1 MKKYVTPLL
10 EFIQVEQINNLAAGT
25 IQQGQWGEAK
35 ENNMFLFD
43 DEEFDD
49 ENDLWGEKPNADK
62 YDLWND

>member
-1 MKKYVTPLL
+1 MKRVYKTPLT
-10 EFIQVEQINNLAAGT
+10 EVIQAKPADMVMHSNNMAD
-25 IQQGQWGEAK
+25 AK

-62 YDLWND
+62 YDLWKE

>member
-1 MKKYVTPLL
+1 MKKYIKPVLELVEIIDRSQLICATMTPW
-10 EFIQVEQINNLAAGT
+10 AD
-25 IQQGQWGEAK
+25 AK

>member
-1 MKKYVTPLL
+1 MKRVYKTTLTEV
-10 EFIQVEQINNLAAGT
+10 IQAKPADMVMHSNNMAD
-25 IQQGQWGEAK
+25 AK

>member
-1 MKKYVTPLL
+1 MKKEYMMPSIEIIASQLCSEMMTGHSDDW
-10 EFIQVEQINNLAAGT
+10 AD
-25 IQQGQWGEAK
+25 AK

>member
-1 MKKYVTPLL
+1 MKKYIKPVLEVLL
-10 EFIQVEQINNLAAGT
+10 IKDMDKVMAAVSPGPYAE
-25 IQQGQWGEAK
+25 GK

>member
-1 MKKYVTPLL
+1 MKKYIKPIL
-10 EFIQVEQINNLAAGT
+10 EVLKISDCAQLMENTNQNPWAD
-25 IQQGQWGEAK
+25 AK

>member
-1 MKKYVTPLL
+1 MKRVYKTPLT
-10 EFIQVEQINNLAAGT
+10 EVIQAKPADMVMHSNNMAD
-25 IQQGQWGEAK
+25 AK

>member
-1 MKKYVTPLL
+1 MKKEYIMPSIEIIASQLNS
-10 EFIQVEQINNLAAGT
+10 EMMAGHSDD
-25 IQQGQWGEAK
+25 WADAK

-43 DEEFDD
+43 DEEFDE

>member
-1 MKKYVTPLL
+1 MKKYIKPLL
-10 EFIQVEQINNLAAGT
+10 EVLKISDCAQLMENTNQTPWVD
-25 IQQGQWGEAK
+25 AK